1 MPAIITNK
9 FRMNNAEQFS
19 ESFSEASPTVYYLG
33 IGRAQEFGTLTRP
46 DGRTDY
52 EGTES
57 APITPADSVLNE
69 FKNYDDLLAA
79 KKITGSN
86 VSFVI
91 PRRNWTSGTVYDIY
105 RHDYEEY
112 VTGSTSTRVTANSTA
127 TTLFDS
133 TFYVLT
139 EDYNVYK
146 CLDNNNNGT
155 STEKPSGTSTSV
167 ITTSDDY
174 KWKYMYTL
182 SASEQANF
190 LSTDFMGVSTDSTV
204 AAAAVDG
211 ALDVIKIKT
220 GGSAYTVSGGATTG
234 TITAIPIRGD
244 GTGGVASVTLTSGV
258 ITAVTVTTRGSGYT
272 SGYIRNADI
281 ITATNA
287 GGAGSGAELDVIIP
301 PKGGHGK
308 NAVEEL
314 GGFFVMLNTS
324 LEGTESTNSGDF
336 TAANDFRKITLI
348 KDPNNAS
355 GTAASAATLR
365 GTYAIKI
372 ASSPTPGTF
381 TADEEINQ
389 ATTGAVGK
397 VVEWDSVNGILYYI
411 QTRHNDAGADSN
423 GNVTAFSGANVI
435 TGQGSSATGTPET
448 SQNGTVNNVTFT
460 SGYAAPEIQH
470 DSGDII
476 YVENRTKI
484 TRATD
489 QTENIKLIIEF

>member
-9 FRMNNAEQFS
+9 FRINNAEQFS

-52 EGTES
+52 EGTET
-57 APITPADSVLNE
+57 APITPGDSVLNE
-69 FKNYDDLLAA
+69 FKNFDDLLAA
-79 KKITGSN
+79 KKITASD

-105 RHDYEEY
+105 RHDYEEFI
-112 VTGSTSTRVTANSTA
+112 TGSTSTRVTSNSGA

-139 EDYNVYK
+139 SDRNVYK
-146 CLDNNNNGT
+146 CLDNNGGAT
-155 STEKPSGTSTSV
+155 STDEPTGNSTSV

-182 SASEQANF
+182 SAAQQANF
-190 LSTDFMGVSTDSTV
+190 LSTDFMGVSTNSTV
-204 AAAAVDG
+204 SSAAVDG

-220 GGSAYTVSGGATTG
+220 AGSSYTVSGGATSG
-234 TITAIPIRGD
+234 TITAVPIKGD
-244 GTGGVASVTLTSGV
+244 GTGGVCSITLTSGA
-258 ITAVTVTTRGSGYT
+258 ITAVTVTTRGTGYT

-281 ITATNA
+281 LTATNA

-301 PKGGHGK
+301 PKGGHGF
-308 NAVEEL
+308 NAIEEL
-314 GGFFVMLNTS
+314 GGFFVMLNTT

-397 VVEWDSVNGILYYI
+397 VVEWDSVNGILYYV

-435 TGQGSSATGTPET
+435 TGQGSSATGTPDAST
-448 SQNGTVNNVTFT
+448 QTVNQVSFT
-460 SGYAAPEIQH
+460 SGYAAPELQH
-470 DSGDII
+470 DSGEIL